1 MSFLWGAL
9 GFLAAA
15 LIVREIAAYL
25 PTIARWQINRGIER
39 LPEEMRAEVGK
50 KWLATETML
59 PGDLS
64 KVLWGIGCNW
74 FLAPQFLKPATPE
87 RVAKLIHF
95 VFFVGYLM
103 ATLRDFIKLKFVG
116 PRHLKMRWS
125 LIKKIADQAIV
136 ANDPNAPQPILEL
149 AQKFLRMAEIKQEME
164 RLGQEFNDLAKN
176 LWK

>member
-74 FLAPQFLKPATPE
+74 FLAPQFLKPAAPE

-103 ATLRDFIKLKFVG
+103 PHCAT
-116 PRHLKMRWS
+116 S
-125 LIKKIADQAIV
+125 SS
-136 ANDPNAPQPILEL
+136 
-149 AQKFLRMAEIKQEME
+149 
-164 RLGQEFNDLAKN
+164 
-176 LWK
+176 